1 MPMAAQ
7 CMHGAGSLLRVEAAI
22 GTPNPGT
29 QVRILEKPESKVR
42 STIVTVVRLAVLALG
57 ILLMAVG
64 ACATAPEPESTTT
77 TTLGGASSPED
88 ALNGLLDAIVEGS
101 YQDTALLTFDD
112 QLALMVSLEGF
123 ELTDTVLML
132 RDGIPDA
139 VRDNFW
145 ESFSAGFPA
154 FVEEELT
161 GVIVGGGEE
170 FSVEGED
177 FATVGVALRQS
188 PGSGDW
194 IARRDAQG
202 RWRLDLFATFGPSF
216 ASPFRDW
223 LASLDTSPDGD
234 VARAALADQRAS
246 LLAALQRQP
255 FGPIGPA
262 TTAEVDALLLEAGS
276 P

>member
-1 MPMAAQ
+1 MWI
-7 CMHGAGSLLRVEAAI
+7 C
-22 GTPNPGT
+22 
-29 QVRILEKPESKVR
+29 EKPESKVR
-42 STIVTVVRLAVLALG
+42 STNVTLVRLAVFVLAV
-57 ILLMAVG
+57 LLLAAG

-77 TTLGGASSPED
+77 TTLGGAASPED
-88 ALNGLLDAIVEGS
+88 ALNDLFDAIVEGS
-101 YQDTALLTFDD
+101 YQETALLTFDD

-123 ELTDTVLML
+123 ELTETVSML
-132 RDGIPDA
+132 RDGLPDE

-170 FSVEGED
+170 FSVEGQS
-177 FATVGVALRQS
+177 FATVGVALRES
-188 PGSGDW
+188 SGSGDW

-216 ASPFRDW
+216 ATPFRDW
-223 LASLDTSPDGD
+223 LAALGPGPDGD
-234 VARAALADQRAS
+234 LARAAMADQRAS

-255 FGPIGPA
+255 FGPIGPETMA
-262 TTAEVDALLLEAGS
+262 DVDALLLESGL